1 MGAKAGV
8 DEELLFAAWFG
19 AFEEE
24 DAGGEVVDVRHAE
37 AGERCIEFRG
47 DDFDVERRV
56 PLLHGDRGGSNQQEQ
71 AQRRRKVEDECAC
84 ACASVFSLQASD
96 FRNLDR
102 PTVIVLQC
110 MTSLD
115 DEEGRLP

>member
-24 DAGGEVVDVRHAE
+24 DAGGEVVDVRHTE
-37 AGERCIEFRG
+37 AGERGIEFRR

-56 PLLHGDRGGSNQQEQ
+56 PLLHGDRGGGNQQEQ

-84 ACASVFSLQASD
+84 ASVFSLQSRD
-96 FRNLDR
+96 FRNLDN

-110 MTSLD
+110 MTSVD
-115 DEEGRLP
+115 DKEGRLP